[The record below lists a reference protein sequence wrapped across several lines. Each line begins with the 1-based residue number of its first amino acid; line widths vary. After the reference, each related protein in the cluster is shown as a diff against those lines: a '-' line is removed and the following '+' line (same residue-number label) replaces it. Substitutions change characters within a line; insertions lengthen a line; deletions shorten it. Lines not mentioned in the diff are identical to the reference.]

1 MSPTKIEQRRKF
13 STLDR
18 LRQSYLSILLENIRF
33 ASYTRRLLQKRTE
46 IKNCIKNLFKI
57 FLIQFCGNP
66 YTSRKNHLCFYKN
79 STNQTFTFISNKVV
93 YFKKHLASTAPF
105 GKELSNAITCSVLP
119 PDNYACI
126 SSSVGDTCKNM
137 LFR

>member
-46 IKNCIKNLFKI
+46 IKNCISFQNIL
-57 FLIQFCGNP
+57 NP
-66 YTSRKNHLCFYKN
+66 VLWKSIYK
-79 STNQTFTFISNKVV
+79 Q
-93 YFKKHLASTAPF
+93 KK
-105 GKELSNAITCSVLP
+105 
-119 PDNYACI
+119 
-126 SSSVGDTCKNM
+126 SS
-137 LFR
+137 LLL